1 MKITYDKEVDT
12 LYIQITEE
20 KVDESQQQG
29 DFIFDF
35 DIDGDIVGIEITT
48 ASAIINKLNKTIKQ

>member
-20 KVDESQQQG
+20 IVDESQQQG